1 MIRKW
6 MFVLVVSCVV
16 LSAGAVRAQDSE
28 DPKWT
33 GNVFLGYNQQN
44 GNTKK
49 AAGNLSAAASRR
61 VENGELSLKGNISYS
76 EANKRMD
83 GQKWD
88 ALARYA
94 LDFGEENR
102 WYNFYQL
109 FVDHDYFADID
120 YRITPSAGLGY
131 HIVRSDDFIWDADA
145 GIGYRIT
152 KYRSTDET
160 DDDPTALIHTFL
172 KKTLFEKAALSE
184 DLTVYPGLSSE
195 AGVIVRS
202 ETAFTNPLSEKFD
215 LQLKYIVDHNSEPGA
230 GKKKTDTQFI
240 AGLNYK
246 F

>member
-1 MIRKW
+1 MYAVI
-6 MFVLVVSCVV
+6 VAGVV
-16 LSAGAVRAQDSE
+16 LNSSVVGAQDSE

-33 GNVFLGYNQQN
+33 GNVFAGYNQQG

-49 AAGNLSAAASRR
+49 AAGNISAAAARK
-61 VENGELSLKGNISYS
+61 VENGELSLKGSISYS
-76 EANKRMD
+76 ESNKMMD

-94 LDFGEENR
+94 LDFGEDNR
-102 WYNFYQL
+102 WYNFYQI

-120 YRITPSAGLGY
+120 YRLTPSAGLGY
-131 HIVRSDDFIWDADA
+131 HIVKSDDFIWDADA

-152 KYRSTDET
+152 NYRSTQSSDS
-160 DDDPTALIHTFL
+160 DPTALIHTFL

-184 DLTVYPGLSSE
+184 DLTVYPGLSKNS
-195 AGVIVRS
+195 GVIVRS

-215 LQLKYIVDHNSEPGA
+215 LQLKYIIDHNTEPGA